1 MVKIKLT
8 VWMFYICAILS
19 CTAGN
24 IAVIFNPIQVEDKNF
39 DAGLYNDIVAAELS
53 CTEKIK
59 LVDRKALDKL
69 LKERSLRPNGMLE
82 ADEVNSIG
90 SLLGADY
97 FVSGSVRVRDKNLL
111 IFVKSIS
118 VSSSVMKMKYI
129 KQPVDPQKAAI
140 ATVQSI
146 VELLK
151 INGESNK
158 IVAAESIQVICPEKK
173 RPAVAILLPEMHI
186 NTRAIID
193 PAAENELAKVFLHQ
207 KFRIKQ
213 IVTLT
218 VGQPGLWNQL
228 TGDRTTLLKAA
239 KKAGADYLIYGEAI
253 AENSGSFGNYQT
265 CRARVE
271 LKIIA
276 VNENNIVF
284 ADSAY
289 AGAADTAEIIAGKKA
304 IQKAASKL
312 GLKAAAA
319 LLK

>member
-1 MVKIKLT
+1 MIKIKLT
-8 VWMFYICAILS
+8 VCMFYLFAVLI

-69 LKERSLRPNGMLE
+69 LKERSLRPNGMLG

-97 FVSGSVRVRDKNLL
+97 FVSGSVRVRDNNLL

-173 RPAVAILLPEMHI
+173 RPGVAILLPEMHI
-186 NTRAIID
+186 NSRAIID
-193 PAAENELAKVFLHQ
+193 PAAENELTKVFLHQ

-213 IVTLT
+213 IAPLT
-218 VGQPGLWNQL
+218 VGQGGLWNKL

-253 AENSGSFGNYQT
+253 AESSGSFGNYLT

-276 VNENNIVF
+276 INENNIVF

-289 AGAADTAEIIAGKKA
+289 AGAADTAEVIAGKKA

-312 GLKAAAA
+312 ALKASAA